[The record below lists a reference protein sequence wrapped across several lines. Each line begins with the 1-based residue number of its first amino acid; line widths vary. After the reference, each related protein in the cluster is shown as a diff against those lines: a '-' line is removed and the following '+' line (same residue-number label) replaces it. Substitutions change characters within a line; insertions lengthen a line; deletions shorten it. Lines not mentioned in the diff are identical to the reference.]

1 MSNSIAKFILTTLIC
16 STAFAQPP
24 QKVDGYVPDEK
35 TAVRVAEA
43 VLSPIYGDDQI
54 THERP
59 FHASLHDGVWT
70 VTGTLEQ
77 PSNPRLVRE
86 GGVAQIRID
95 MRTCAILSFT
105 HGK

>member
-1 MSNSIAKFILTTLIC
+1 MKRTAKFILTTLIC
-16 STAFAQPP
+16 STSFAQPQ
-24 QKVDGYVPDEK
+24 QKADGYVPDEK

-43 VLSPIYGDDQI
+43 VLSPIYGEDQI
-54 THERP
+54 IHERP
-59 FHASLHDGVWT
+59 FHASLQDGVWT
-70 VTGTLEQ
+70 VTGTFEQ
-77 PSNPRLVRE
+77 PSNPRLVRV